1 MNAPNRDLREIV
13 REEPVMRGRIL
24 ELLATSP
31 RTVPEI
37 AAAIACP
44 THEVMFWVMA
54 MRRYGHVREVKGVGG
69 DGYFRYEA
77 IAKDPS

>member
-1 MNAPNRDLREIV
+1 MSAPNRDLREIV

-24 ELLATSP
+24 ALLAGSP
-31 RTVPEI
+31 MSVPEI
-37 AAAIACP
+37 ATSMACP

-54 MRRYGHVREVKGVGG
+54 MRRYGHLREVKGVGS

-77 IAKDPS
+77 IVKDAS